1 MAKFCKYCGAAL
13 DEGAGFCPGCG
24 TPQSAAPAPAQPQ
37 LPVYQQS
44 PQPQYQQPPPRPQ
57 YQQPPQRSGN
67 TGYSPVANTPEF
79 RQLAAKKYN
88 KNLNSSRFFTPLIC
102 IGAALFVAGFW
113 SLNDSVITNFIV
125 TAVGIAV
132 AVAAVLDHLKQAAS
146 KNQPLVE
153 MTVVKHESS
162 GGTMEQPRVS
172 YGVVFKD
179 AAGKTESQYADGNT
193 LVQEYYQIGDRCL
206 YHSDIRFFEK
216 YDKSRDPFSI
226 CPFCGRR
233 VALGHA
239 RCTHCK
245 KPLLI

>member
-1 MAKFCKYCGAAL
+1 MFCQKCAAQLSDGARFCPACGAIVDAN
-13 DEGAGFCPGCG
+13 
-24 TPQSAAPAPAQPQ
+24 TPQNAFPAPPQ
-37 LPVYQQS
+37 TGRV
-44 PQPQYQQPPPRPQ
+44 
-57 YQQPPQRSGN
+57 
-67 TGYSPVANTPEF
+67 GYSPVANTPEF
-79 RQLAAKKYN
+79 RQFAEKKYS

-102 IGAALFVAGFW
+102 IFAALFVIGFW
-113 SLNDSVITNFIV
+113 SLNDSVITCLTI
-125 TAVGIAV
+125 TAIGIAV
-132 AVAAVLDHLKQAAS
+132 VIAVVLDHLKRAAS
-146 KNQPLVE
+146 KNRPPVE
-153 MTVVKHESS
+153 MTVVKYENS

-179 AAGKTESQYADGNT
+179 AAGHTESQYADGNT

-206 YHSDIRFFEK
+206 YHGDIQFFEK